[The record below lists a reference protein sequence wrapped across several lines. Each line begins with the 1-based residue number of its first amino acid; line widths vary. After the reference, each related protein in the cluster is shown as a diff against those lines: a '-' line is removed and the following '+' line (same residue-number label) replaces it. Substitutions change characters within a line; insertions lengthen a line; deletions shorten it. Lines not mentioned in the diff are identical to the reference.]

1 MAANGLRSFRLDDQ
15 AAWDLFKQ
23 LAPEVVNHGGGRGQ
37 AGGRGEVLR
46 QFIAW
51 YNGEPGVSC
60 PRRPRSSVQRAAAG
74 AADTE
79 AFRAELKKAAG
90 G

>member
-1 MAANGLRSFRLDDQ
+1 MANKPLKIDDDD
-15 AAWDLFKQ
+15 WNLFGE
-23 LAPEVVNHGGGRGQ
+23 LAPAVENRGGNVGQTGGR
-37 AGGRGEVLR
+37 AGVLR
-46 QFIAW
+46 QFIRW
-51 YNGEPGVSC
+51 YNGEPGATC

-90 G
+90 

>member
-1 MAANGLRSFRLDDQ
+1 MSGKLINLDN
-15 AAWDLFKQ
+15 DLWTTFGE
-23 LAPEVVNHGGGRGQ
+23 LAPQVENHGGKIGQ
-37 AGGRGEVLR
+37 TGGRSAVLR
-46 QFIAW
+46 QFIRW
-51 YNGEPGVSC
+51 YTGEPGVSC
-60 PRRPRSSVQRAAAG
+60 PRRPRSSVQRSAAG

>member
-1 MAANGLRSFRLDDQ
+1 MANKPLKIDDEPWQ
-15 AAWDLFKQ
+15 LFGE
-23 LAPEVVNHGGGRGQ
+23 LAPPLQNLGGNQGQTGGR
-37 AGGRGEVLR
+37 AGVLR
-46 QFIAW
+46 QFIDW

-60 PRRPRSSVQRAAAG
+60 PRRPRASVQRAAAG
-74 AADTE
+74 AANTE